1 MPGRPR
7 TICRW
12 LGHVRCEL
20 LTRPA
25 GPRPLRSP
33 GARPAAYARSRSPR
47 RPQRH
52 GPAHARGGGGTWPAA
67 LSSWA
72 SPPPRTGAAPVG
84 GAQGRGLSHLVL
96 RLLRGRNGRDAA
108 TTPTRPGHTYLVFW
122 LLVACVV
129 VHDVGGSGNEGTSSN
144 GPHGFLLLGTTTSA
158 FAQFSFPDRDCLEPL
173 GVPHL
178 GRTPNDP
185 GQKIMPKMQD
195 SSSFVFFLGGRHFT
209 NNR

>member
-1 MPGRPR
+1 MARGALLLCLSSSAPGRGSRRRRAGLRALAPR
-7 TICRW
+7 SLI
-12 LGHVRCEL
+12 
-20 LTRPA
+20 
-25 GPRPLRSP
+25 
-33 GARPAAYARSRSPR
+33 
-47 RPQRH
+47 
-52 GPAHARGGGGTWPAA
+52 
-67 LSSWA
+67 
-72 SPPPRTGAAPVG
+72 
-84 GAQGRGLSHLVL
+84 L
-96 RLLRGRNGRDAA
+96 RLLRGRDGRGCGDDAD
-108 TTPTRPGHTYLVFW
+108 PELPGHTYLVFW